1 VIKPPKQLRP
11 GLIRAPQN
19 KHFFGYEPD
28 ADEVDFRLNELQ
40 EFINTLPLEHH
51 INVRNYYKFSNLMQ
65 RIMYEY
71 GCFDNVYE
79 LAGTLRDNIRNEITF
94 PNRVITTKTINEK
107 CYYIDFNGAFCSFMT
122 HIPTGTDLKGKN
134 TKIEQLIK
142 TFYNK
147 RIEAKQQGNT
157 KFATT
162 LKFIMCSCY
171 GASIR
176 KPKTIKHKYSDNIQ
190 GTLNNQ
196 GDLVVSHENKAAGFV
211 NIIQPYVEHYNHP
224 QFAKTILEGF
234 NNKVNELKSI
244 VNILFQNIDAFVVNE
259 EDFNKLNALGYIHD
273 TELGKLKV
281 EHVFTSMTFYNKM
294 KWIGINLDNTEFR
307 HCC

>member
-1 VIKPPKQLRP
+1 
-11 GLIRAPQN
+11 
-19 KHFFGYEPD
+19 
-28 ADEVDFRLNELQ
+28 
-40 EFINTLPLEHH
+40 
-51 INVRNYYKFSNLMQ
+51 
-65 RIMYEY
+65 
-71 GCFDNVYE
+71 
-79 LAGTLRDNIRNEITF
+79 
-94 PNRVITTKTINEK
+94 
-107 CYYIDFNGAFCSFMT
+107 
-122 HIPTGTDLKGKN
+122 
-134 TKIEQLIK
+134 
-142 TFYNK
+142 
-147 RIEAKQQGNT
+147 
-157 KFATT
+157 
-162 LKFIMCSCY
+162 MCSCY

-259 EDFNKLNALGYIHD
+259 EDFNKLQQLGYIHD

-294 KWIGINLDNTEFR
+294 RWIGINLDGTEFR
-307 HCC
+307 HCM